1 VVHPRITHLIL
12 RNENLEWNIDADHL
26 RRLHQQRPAVAVLDE
41 PAREWSL
48 DELASIAAVSRAT
61 LVRAFRRI
69 CGVPPW
75 AFLTEVRLG
84 IARNRIIH
92 TADALGQI
100 AADVGYQSEAALS
113 RALQRHF
120 SIRPGALRRSG
131 EAVFQAH
138 ASLNIG

>member
-1 VVHPRITHLIL
+1 MVHPRITHLIL

-48 DELASIAAVSRAT
+48 DELALIAAVSRAT

-75 AFLTEVRLG
+75 AFLRRFGSGSRETASYILPMRWARL
-84 IARNRIIH
+84 
-92 TADALGQI
+92 
-100 AADVGYQSEAALS
+100 
-113 RALQRHF
+113 
-120 SIRPGALRRSG
+120 RPMSAINPKRR
-131 EAVFQAH
+131 
-138 ASLNIG
+138 